1 MIAPM
6 AGKVLENRL
15 HNFQQWSD
23 FSEGYPSPEALLAGC
38 PLDASGKVTSPIA
51 MTEIIAESYVASAQV
66 YLQCRLFRYDFI
78 APKDL
83 KILVSQFCIAEGSS
97 YPTMDLGNHVVTL
110 SSRTSRIL

>member
-6 AGKVLENRL
+6 AGKVLEKRL

-38 PLDASGKVTSPIA
+38 QLDGAGKVTSPIA

-66 YLQCRLFRYDFI
+66 YLQCRLFRYDYP
-78 APKDL
+78 APP
-83 KILVSQFCIAEGSS
+83 EG
-97 YPTMDLGNHVVTL
+97 P
-110 SSRTSRIL
+110 